1 MEPYETL
8 SVGAD
13 ASLVPVETQPISAT
27 ISYDETPSLLGQRA
41 RDVLASPAAACVT
54 DGYAVYDEEDGKQIA
69 IGDYGLTPEM
79 LERSGTIKPGSAKL
93 VRAQIARGVKPDAAY
108 PDSMFTGKYG
118 ASNLNQ
124 LTTNKQ
130 VQANI
135 QLGLFQTAQSSLQ
148 SAGVIKGT
156 ESPEQIAGLVYADS
170 VYGTPAVTQTIRTIN
185 TRSTSR
191 TSQSSARTQA
201 VLRNIGR
208 GNAAAA
214 SAAAVNGPYKA
225 LASSVAA
232 YYTAK
237 PGQQASAARGLRGA
251 SVDAVVNSLG
261 INQAF
266 TPVSLSRLARERGVE
281 NWSALMLVSPG
292 GFKDYLQTSI
302 ALTGRNAVNTAIELA
317 KAGATGQAIAS
328 GFYQSLSGG
337 ATASVNGLKTSL
349 LGAYQGVKA
358 AALFLGSGQF
368 SLAANALATGLG
380 GLPGGVGV
388 AANALQSG
396 IAAVKILPGQIKDIF
411 STAKT
416 AISGF
421 QSAVEA
427 GKISNFINNTKVTID
442 VGKTTLS
449 AAGTLT
455 TTGGGVS
462 ASFNSAGF
470 LVDQSKTIFNA
481 GSAAYNQIAT
491 TVTTAL
497 TSVVAIYN
505 AVSAIASLF
514 GGKRKTKVVTMSR
527 KTAQRQG
534 IRKHGDAIL
543 ADDKIPRPLV
553 WDEFEGYSN
562 DRLNEIKANAR
573 AQQAARDSAT
583 GKQGPGQASG
593 VSPDNRPFT
602 GGGAAQ
608 NTPTGTAG
616 SIDTG
621 QVEVDS
627 EAEANRILRET
638 EAQSTARQNFL
649 NNEVKAAQA
658 EYDQARRTFKPG
670 DPRITQKQNEL
681 NNLIT
686 NMDSIIAER
695 RGGNAQGGL
704 LVNGMPYNQSSY
716 GPGGL
721 YNQPSATTEQLSDS
735 DKLSGI
741 PPQYRAYYA
750 RFGKLPPNAKV

>member
-1 MEPYETL
+1 
-8 SVGAD
+8 V
-13 ASLVPVETQPISAT
+13 
-27 ISYDETPSLLGQRA
+27 
-41 RDVLASPAAACVT
+41 
-54 DGYAVYDEEDGKQIA
+54 
-69 IGDYGLTPEM
+69 
-79 LERSGTIKPGSAKL
+79 
-93 VRAQIARGVKPDAAY
+93 
-108 PDSMFTGKYG
+108 
-118 ASNLNQ
+118 SNLNQ
-124 LTTNKQ
+124 LQTSKQ
-130 VQANI
+130 VQSNI

-148 SAGVIKGT
+148 SAGIIKGT

-170 VYGTPAVTQTIRTIN
+170 VYGTQAVTQTIRTVN
-185 TRSTSR
+185 TRSTSQ

-208 GNAAAA
+208 GNSAAAA
-214 SAAAVNGPYKA
+214 AAAVNGPYKG
-225 LASSVAA
+225 LAASVAG
-232 YYTAK
+232 YYAAK
-237 PGQQASAARGLRGA
+237 PDQKMNAARGLRGA
-251 SVDAVVNSLG
+251 SIDVMVNAMG
-261 INQAF
+261 INKAF
-266 TPVSLSRLARERGVE
+266 TPVSLSRLARDRGE
-281 NWSALMLVSPG
+281 QNWSALMLVSPG

-302 ALTGRNAVNTAIELA
+302 ALTGRNAINTAIELA
-317 KAGATGQAIAS
+317 KAGASGQAIAS

-337 ATASVNGLKTSL
+337 AASSLNGLKTSV
-349 LGAYQGVKA
+349 LGAYQGIKA

-388 AANALQSG
+388 AANALQG
-396 IAAVKILPGQIKDIF
+396 GLAAIKVLPGQIKDIF
-411 STAKT
+411 TTART
-416 AISGF
+416 AIGGF

-427 GKISNFINNTKVTID
+427 GKITNFINNTKVTID
-442 VGKTTLS
+442 IGKTTLN

-462 ASFNSAGF
+462 ASFNSAGY
-470 LVDQSKTIFNA
+470 LVDQTKTIFGA
-481 GSAAYNQIAT
+481 GSAAYSQIAT

-514 GGKRKTKVVTMSR
+514 GGKRKTKVVTLSR
-527 KTAQRQG
+527 KTAQRKG
-534 IRKHGDAIL
+534 IRLHGDAIL

-573 AQQAARDSAT
+573 AAQAARDQAT
-583 GKQGPGQASG
+583 GKKGPGQASG
-593 VSPDNRPFT
+593 VDTSNRPFT
-602 GGGAAQ
+602 GGGVAQ

-621 QVEVDS
+621 TVEVDA

-649 NNEVKAAQA
+649 NTEVKAAQLA
-658 EYDQARRTFKPG
+658 YDEARRTYKPG

-681 NNLIT
+681 NSLIT
-686 NMDSIIAER
+686 NMDSIIADR
-695 RGGNAQGGL
+695 RGGAPQGGL
-704 LVNGMPYNQSSY
+704 LMNGMPYNQESNA
-716 GPGGL
+716 PGGL
-721 YNQPSATTEQLSDS
+721 YNQPTASTQQLSRS
-735 DKLSGI
+735 DQLSGI

-750 RFGKLPPNAKV
+750 RFGKLPPNAVV